1 MVGFVLRNTLSE
13 FGSVARGICRVDE
26 NQFLRSVTEVTKIE
40 RDGAGAKNTADGQT
54 TRLTGGEPVSM
65 NFWGFPPALF
75 APLQA
80 KFVEFLQ
87 TKGGDLKSE
96 CYIPSTVNDLVA
108 AGQARVKVLRTDDSW
123 FGVTYREDRARVVDS
138 VRQLIARGVYPE
150 RLWS

>member
-1 MVGFVLRNTLSE
+1 
-13 FGSVARGICRVDE
+13 
-26 NQFLRSVTEVTKIE
+26 
-40 RDGAGAKNTADGQT
+40 
-54 TRLTGGEPVSM
+54 
-65 NFWGFPPALF
+65 
-75 APLQA
+75 LQA